1 MSWYTTVTMYQLVC
15 DGCGYAR
22 EVVEKDE
29 VDDDRVNAIDFDGWN
44 EVEDGI
50 YCDRC
55 SWGCRCGKAFQ
66 GSPPPAEMCAEC
78 ERNRYGRLIDAMPDW
93 EPCPGSGAAVGPWR
107 DGSSM
112 PCAYCPAVCVPA
124 VATPWQLTLDDHLR
138 RRMYNPIAFGQ
149 GTQIRDLWTNDV
161 FEVVK
166 HDSRT
171 GMTELAAFGNGLV
184 HLVNSN
190 NNARYVAVREE
201 A

>member
-1 MSWYTTVTMYQLVC
+1 MRAPWLV
-15 DGCGYAR
+15 GMNGGTFGSCGSCGAMLLTS
-22 EVVEKDE
+22 VVYDQPTCP
-29 VDDDRVNAIDFDGWN
+29 V
-44 EVEDGI
+44 
-50 YCDRC
+50 
-55 SWGCRCGKAFQ
+55 CGATDQ
-66 GSPPPAEMCAEC
+66 G
-78 ERNRYGRLIDAMPDW
+78 LIDAMPDW

-171 GMTELAAFGNGLV
+171 GMTELAAFGTGVV
-184 HLVNSN
+184 HLANSK